1 MMASYN
7 SLDKERKGVVM
18 KTLKLKM
25 DSQGRILIPKI
36 LRNAYDLKPDTDVFF
51 LLDEHGIIIKRSE
64 QKEKGAT

>member
-1 MMASYN
+1 
-7 SLDKERKGVVM
+7 M

-36 LRNAYDLKPDTDVFF
+36 LRDAYDLKPDTDVFF

-64 QKEKGAT
+64 QKEKGATQQ